1 MELAQPIYLLLL
13 LLLVPYLV
21 WRLRTRH
28 RESALRMSDT
38 FAYKTAP
45 RSWRVRISWLPE
57 VCRLLAF
64 VLLVVALA
72 RPQSHNVWDSQETE
86 GIDIMMA
93 MDISVSMLS
102 QDVRPNRMEVAKD
115 VAAEFI
121 ASRTNDN
128 IGLTVFAGEA
138 FTQCPLTTDHASLI
152 NLLQN
157 VSTELAQHGL
167 IEPGTAIG
175 MGIASAVSRLKDSQA
190 KSKIVIL
197 LTDGSNNVGDISPMT
212 AVEIAKQMGVRVYTI
227 GLGSDKKQGADLSS
241 LFQGVTAE
249 EMDVETLR
257 QIADQTGAHFYRA
270 TNREELSE
278 IYKDIDKLE
287 KTKLMSTSVRRVH
300 EAYGVF
306 ALLAFILLL
315 LDRLLSI
322 TILKKLP

>member
-1 MELAQPIYLLLL
+1 
-13 LLLVPYLV
+13 
-21 WRLRTRH
+21 
-28 RESALRMSDT
+28 
-38 FAYKTAP
+38 
-45 RSWRVRISWLPE
+45 
-57 VCRLLAF
+57 
-64 VLLVVALA
+64 
-72 RPQSHNVWDSQETE
+72 
-86 GIDIMMA
+86 
-93 MDISVSMLS
+93 
-102 QDVRPNRMEVAKD
+102 
-115 VAAEFI
+115 
-121 ASRTNDN
+121 
-128 IGLTVFAGEA
+128 
-138 FTQCPLTTDHASLI
+138 
-152 NLLQN
+152 
-157 VSTELAQHGL
+157 
-167 IEPGTAIG
+167 
-175 MGIASAVSRLKDSQA
+175 
-190 KSKIVIL
+190 
-197 LTDGSNNVGDISPMT
+197 MT

-270 TNREELSE
+270 TNREEFSE

>member
-13 LLLVPYLV
+13 LLLVPYFV

-28 RESALRMSDT
+28 RETALRMSDT

-45 RSWRVRISWLPE
+45 RSWRVCISWLPE
-57 VCRLLAF
+57 LCRLLAF
-64 VLLVVALA
+64 VLLVIALA
-72 RPQSHNVWDSQETE
+72 RPQSHNVWDHQETE

-102 QDVRPNRMEVAKD
+102 QDVRPNRIEVAKD

-121 ASRTNDN
+121 TSRPHDH

-138 FTQCPLTTDHASLI
+138 FTQCPLTTDHATLI

-157 VSTELAQHGL
+157 ISTDLAQHGL

-175 MGIASAVSRLKDSQA
+175 MGMASAVSRLKDSQA
-190 KSKIVIL
+190 KSKVVIL

-227 GLGSDKKQGADLSS
+227 GLGSDKTAPTSLPSMFQGA
-241 LFQGVTAE
+241 AIE
-249 EMDVETLR
+249 EMDVETLQ
-257 QIADQTGAHFYRA
+257 QIAEQTGAKFYRA
-270 TNREELSE
+270 TNRNELSE
-278 IYKDIDKLE
+278 IYQDIDKLE
-287 KTKLMSTSVRRVH
+287 KTKLISTSVRRTH
-300 EAYGVF
+300 EAYGGF
-306 ALLAFILLL
+306 AMWAFLFLLF
-315 LDRLLSI
+315 DRLLCL

>member
-1 MELAQPIYLLLL
+1 MQLAQPLYLLLL
-13 LLLVPYLV
+13 LLLAPYMY

-28 RESALRMSDT
+28 REPALRMSDT
-38 FAYKTAP
+38 FAYQNAP

-57 VCRLLAF
+57 VCLVVAF

-72 RPQSHNVWDSQETE
+72 RPQSHNVWDNQETE

-102 QDVRPNRMEVAKD
+102 QDVRPNRIEVAKD

-121 ASRTNDN
+121 ASRRNDN

-157 VSTELAQHGL
+157 VRTDLAQEGL

-175 MGIASAVSRLKDSQA
+175 MGIASAVSRLKDSKA
-190 KSKIVIL
+190 KSKVVIL

-227 GLGSDKKQGADLSS
+227 GLGADNKSASALTPFTKGAVID
-241 LFQGVTAE
+241 
-249 EMDVETLR
+249 EMDTETLQ
-257 QIADQTGAHFYRA
+257 QIAEQTGAQFYRA
-270 TNREELSE
+270 TNRDELSR
-278 IYKDIDKLE
+278 IYQDIDKLE
-287 KTKLMSTSVRRVH
+287 KTKLMSSTVRRLH
-300 EAYGVF
+300 EVYAVF
-306 ALLAFILLL
+306 VEYALLL
-315 LDRLLSI
+315 LLLSI
-322 TILKKLP
+322 LLRMTILKKTP